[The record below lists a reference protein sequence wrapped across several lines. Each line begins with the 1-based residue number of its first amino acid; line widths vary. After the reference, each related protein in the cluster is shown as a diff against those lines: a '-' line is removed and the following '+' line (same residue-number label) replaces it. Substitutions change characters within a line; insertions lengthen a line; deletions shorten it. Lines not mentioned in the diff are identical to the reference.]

1 MTDAEVS
8 KISKGTNIMKRLFG
22 SHIVESFRF
31 RTCVNPK
38 ITKES
43 GGTEIIYESLTAQER
58 FQNVYS
64 YPVFSK
70 FDPFIER
77 L

>member
-1 MTDAEVS
+1 
-8 KISKGTNIMKRLFG
+8 MKRLFG

-58 FQNVYS
+58 FQNVNS